1 MLCLTE
7 HFGCQFPYLP
17 LCTVTAA
24 YLKEVQKFAGV
35 HGDDYF
41 GLGGIGQQ
49 KAGVL
54 EGAFSLIPECLGKF
68 VVPLL
73 NKMHLFNKPRLFA
86 YLFYAGWHNK
96 MESSGFSALLADVT
110 LALLGIRG

>member
-1 MLCLTE
+1 MPEFLPDLNRFPASHLSFRAGTVNAARSCIFEELRRDMLCLTE

-54 EGAFSLIPECLGKF
+54 EGAFSLIPECS
-68 VVPLL
+68 V
-73 NKMHLFNKPRLFA
+73 
-86 YLFYAGWHNK
+86 
-96 MESSGFSALLADVT
+96 SSSYHC
-110 LALLGIRG
+110 